1 MAGLVPYYLLQSA
14 FTGGEISPEV
24 ANRVDLDKYQFA
36 LLQARNC
43 LVRPYGPIYRR
54 PGMKYVARAK
64 HSDKT
69 AILVPFNGADSTDYL
84 LEIGDKYIRVYKNGT
99 YLNVEITT
107 PFGVADLPNLR
118 FTQSADVMFIA
129 SGAYPVKQLARYS
142 DTDWRFGDFE
152 ITDMYYDESLTTV
165 ATAGESYM
173 DAGTYTFIA
182 PVTGVY
188 SVVLAAGGGGGSP
201 QWHTMVKPRNGY
213 NGGRGG
219 DASFSV
225 SLTAGESYTVVV
237 GAGGAGGTY
246 GNAGAN
252 GGDSSAF
259 GHTVQGGGGA
269 TWGSTG
275 GDGKS
280 YGNGGLGG
288 AQGTTSTEAKPG
300 KDGWAIITLDDNNTI
315 KPSAKTGTVTLT
327 TKKNTF
333 TADSVGA
340 YIMLKHD
347 VEAQE
352 VTVQGTNSGESVSGS
367 VLAGDGWKVISH
379 GTWTGTFEIQKSDD
393 GINWRSYRK
402 YNGKDDYNPA
412 ESGNVTEPTYLRAVC
427 NMTSGTCNVS
437 LTAMPWTKE
446 GKAKITGYT
455 NAKTATAIVT
465 EAFGDVTETEEYYF
479 GAWCEEFGYP
489 KTIGFFQDRLCFGG
503 TKRQPYMLWMSRT
516 GDYGNFSVEKVSGTV
531 TDDSA
536 VAIGLVSRKQYQILH
551 LVPSTDLLILTAGNE
566 WTISGGST
574 VTPANVST
582 RMQTTCGCSSCEPIM
597 ADGRI
602 VFVQGRGS
610 TVRDMGYSYETD
622 SYGGTDLTLLAKHIV
637 HGIQIVDSAYKQE
650 PDSTLYFVRSDG
662 TMACLAYIIDQKVYA
677 WSTIDTDG
685 SIEAVAA
692 VQEGDEDAVYVLV
705 KRTIGGKTVRNLEV
719 LHNNNSKS
727 SRPNDYIMLDCA
739 VAISNEIAMDS
750 DDETETDDDT
760 ASRIFSVPEL
770 AGATVDVLGDGRAFD
785 NIEVGEDGTLEL
797 PAAVT
802 SIVAGLPYKMV
813 IELPNVEIKTSDG
826 TMQGRFKQVS
836 SCTLRLSNSCGGSV
850 GCTDDS
856 KDQIAYDELSAVEDV
871 QLFSGEKK
879 MTLPIGGFNN
889 EGRVIITSDEPYPFN
904 VLMIV
909 REVTFG
915 G

>member
-1 MAGLVPYYLLQSA
+1 MAGNLTPYYLLQSA
-14 FTGGEISPEV
+14 FTGGEISDEV

-36 LLQARNC
+36 MLQARNC
-43 LVRPYGPIYRR
+43 MVRPYGPVYRR
-54 PGMKYVARAK
+54 PGMKYIARAK
-64 HSDKT
+64 YSDKQ
-69 AILVPFNGADSTDYL
+69 AILVPFNGADGVDYL
-84 LEIGDKYIRVYKNGT
+84 LEIGDKYIRVYKDGQ
-99 YLNVEITT
+99 YLNVEVTT
-107 PFGVADLPNLR
+107 PFAVADLPNLR

-152 ITDMYYDESLTTV
+152 ITDMYYDESLTTAV
-165 ATAGESYM
+165 TAGESYM
-173 DAGTYTFIA
+173 EAGTYTFVA

-188 SVVLAAGGGGGSP
+188 SVNIAAGGGGGSDAFYLSGF
-201 QWHTMVKPRNGY
+201 HKYASDGG

-219 DASFSV
+219 DASFSA

-237 GAGGAGGTY
+237 GAGGAVGSAGG
-246 GNAGAN
+246 N
-252 GGDSSAF
+252 SSAF
-259 GHTVQGGGGA
+259 EHTVQGGGAA
-269 TWGSTG
+269 TVMT
-275 GDGKS
+275 DGTS

-288 AQGTTSTEAKPG
+288 AKGKKDGDHTGKPG
-300 KDGWAIITLDDNNTI
+300 EAGWCIITLDDNNTI

-327 TKKNTF
+327 AKKNTF
-333 TADSVGA
+333 TAASVGA
-340 YIMLKHD
+340 HIMLKHD

-352 VTVQGTNSGESVSGS
+352 VTVQGTNSGESVSAS

-393 GINWRSYRK
+393 GTNWRSYRK

-446 GKAKITGYT
+446 GKAKITEYT
-455 NAKTATAIVT
+455 DAKNVTAVVA
-465 EAFGDVTETEEYYF
+465 EAFGDTTETEEYYF

-489 KTIGFFQDRLCFGG
+489 KTIGFFQDRMIFGG
-503 TKRQPYMLWMSRT
+503 TMKQPYMLWMSRT

-574 VTPANVST
+574 VTPANVSV

-610 TVRDMGYSYETD
+610 TVRDMGYSYDTD
-622 SYGGTDLTLLAKHIV
+622 SYGGNDLTLLAKHIIQ
-637 HGIQIVDSAYKQE
+637 GIKIVDSAYKQE

-662 TMACLAYIIDQKVYA
+662 TMACLAYILDQKVYA
-677 WSTIDTDG
+677 WSTVDTDG
-685 SIEAVAA
+685 NIEAVAA
-692 VQEGDEDAVYVLV
+692 VQEGDEDIVYVLV
-705 KRTIGGKTVRNLEV
+705 KRNIAGQEVRNIEC
-719 LHNNNSKS
+719 LHNNNAKS
-727 SRPNDYIMLDCA
+727 NVPNDYIMLDCA
-739 VAISNEIAMDS
+739 VAVSNEIAVDS
-750 DDETETDDDT
+750 GDEIENDDNT

-770 AGATVDVLGDGRAFD
+770 AGATVDVLGDGRAFEG
-785 NIEVGEDGTLEL
+785 ITVGENGELEL
-797 PAAVT
+797 PASVT

-813 IELPNVEIKTSDG
+813 IELPNVEIKVGDG

-836 SCTLRLSNSCGGSV
+836 ECTLRLSNSCGGQV
-850 GCTDDS
+850 GCTEDS
-856 KDQIAYDELSAVEDV
+856 MDRLPYDELSAVTDV
-871 QLFSGEKK
+871 RLFSGDKVI
-879 MTLPIGGFNN
+879 TLPVGGFNN
-889 EGRVIITSDEPYPFN
+889 EGRAVIVSDEPYPFN
-904 VLMIV
+904 LLAIV
-909 REVTFG
+909 RKVTFG